1 MATRYSI
8 YIYARQTGC
17 WPELLGTSEDIARY
31 SLSEEDFALL
41 PPGFFTA
48 SSGDQDVPFRE
59 SKQMPGKTP
68 AVSFSL
74 FIIWNM
80 ILTGT
85 RQNQKE
91 CRLTGRHWHG

>member
-17 WPELLGTSEDIARY
+17 WPELLGTPEDIARY

-48 SSGDQDVPFRE
+48 SSGDQDVPV
-59 SKQMPGKTP
+59 PGIQTDGP
-68 AVSFSL
+68 ENPPQSVFPCLLS
-74 FIIWNM
+74 
-80 ILTGT
+80 GT
-85 RQNQKE
+85 
-91 CRLTGRHWHG
+91 